1 MSREIAEDDGN
12 DIDPSKIP
20 EWKKDEEAFLR
31 HFKISYS
38 DFGDLL
44 LALPDDLKEKYEKT
58 RRANE
63 EAAILWAIHE
73 GKSHGLLEAG

>member
-1 MSREIAEDDGN
+1 MSNEIVEEESEEL
-12 DIDPSKIP
+12 DPVKIP
-20 EWKKDEEAFLR
+20 EWKKDEESFLR

-73 GKSHGLLEAG
+73 GKSHGLLEGA